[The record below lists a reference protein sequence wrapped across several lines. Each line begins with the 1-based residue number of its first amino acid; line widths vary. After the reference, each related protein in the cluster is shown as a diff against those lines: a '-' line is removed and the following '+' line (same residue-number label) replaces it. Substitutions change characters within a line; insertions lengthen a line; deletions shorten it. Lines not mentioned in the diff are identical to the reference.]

1 MLKRISKLTQLLE
14 RHFLSAVARKVAR
27 NKPAD
32 GGGHVNQK
40 NAAGQKAT
48 TPCQK
53 GASTKGGPKTPVKP
67 SAQKGAAKTAPPKQ
81 AAAAAAVKTP
91 QGKKKKGHKH
101 QQYEL
106 IVTIN
111 LDFIEIDF
119 TKSNVPVEE
128 RRHEAEEIGNMQ
140 DIWSECQEYPAE
152 YDRDESSSRRLQA
165 EQQAEE
171 TRHDALDQLR
181 MTTRAPGRPR
191 ILRTGSVGRPK
202 KIYQTREVER
212 SVTSTDA
219 NEVEDF
225 AGSTEITLKNALKIE
240 ERRHEAEEI
249 GNMQDIWSECQEYPA
264 ECDKDV
270 SSSRRLQVEQQAEET
285 RHDTLDQLR
294 MTTRAPGRPRILR
307 TGSVGRPKKI
317 YQTREVERS
326 VTSTDANEVE
336 DFAGSTEIT
345 LKNALKNP
353 VQLKFFEMAKT
364 MATDDIYNK
373 EYRRLRRLTSDLA
386 IRQVSSEYGL
396 TEEQVAEFKEAF
408 MLFDK
413 DEDGTITMAE
423 LGVVMRS
430 LGQRPSETELRDM
443 VKEVD
448 QDGNGTIEFNEF
460 LQMMSKKMRGSDGED
475 ELREAFRVFDKNN
488 DGLISS
494 VELRHVM
501 TNLGER
507 LSEEEVDDMI
517 READLDGDGMVNYDE
532 FVTILTSKN

>member
-1 MLKRISKLTQLLE
+1 MAFAAARMILKDKRRKASKE
-14 RHFLSAVARKVAR
+14 DFRDPRNRSKAR

-40 NAAGQKAT
+40 NAAGQKS
-48 TPCQK
+48 TPTSQ
-53 GASTKGGPKTPVKP
+53 KGGPKTPVKP

-81 AAAAAAVKTP
+81 AAAAAAAAVKTP

-111 LDFIEIDF
+111 L
-119 TKSNVPVEE
+119 
-128 RRHEAEEIGNMQ
+128 
-140 DIWSECQEYPAE
+140 
-152 YDRDESSSRRLQA
+152 
-165 EQQAEE
+165 
-171 TRHDALDQLR
+171 
-181 MTTRAPGRPR
+181 
-191 ILRTGSVGRPK
+191 
-202 KIYQTREVER
+202 
-212 SVTSTDA
+212 
-219 NEVEDF
+219 
-225 AGSTEITLKNALKIE
+225 
-240 ERRHEAEEI
+240 
-249 GNMQDIWSECQEYPA
+249 
-264 ECDKDV
+264 
-270 SSSRRLQVEQQAEET
+270 
-285 RHDTLDQLR
+285 
-294 MTTRAPGRPRILR
+294 
-307 TGSVGRPKKI
+307 
-317 YQTREVERS
+317 
-326 VTSTDANEVE
+326 
-336 DFAGSTEIT
+336 
-345 LKNALKNP
+345 
-353 VQLKFFEMAKT
+353 
-364 MATDDIYNK
+364 
-373 EYRRLRRLTSDLA
+373 
-386 IRQVSSEYGL
+386 SEYGL
-396 TEEQVAEFKEAF
+396 SEEQVAEFKEAF

-460 LQMMSKKMRGSDGED
+460 LQMMSKKMRGADGED